1 MSKKQVN
8 HVIRAWKDPVYR
20 SNLSAKER
28 AQLPEHPAGMIEL
41 EDDMLKELVGG
52 RWGCNTAGNNYSCTS
67 IIINP

>member
-8 HVIRAWKDPVYR
+8 HIVRAWKDQEYR
-20 SNLSAKER
+20 NSLSAEEI

-41 EDDMLKELVGG
+41 EDSALKGVLGG
-52 RWGCNTAGNNYSCTS
+52 AWCISGNTSCMS